1 MSASIVLVAAARLP
15 RWLAYRAV
23 RRHHFSV
30 ISPSLTNQKPGG
42 RRLATQPGILDVTP
56 RSGEATEVALRDD
69 AMLDGTTGATRPV
82 VLRFGSAGANT
93 SSTRRTIQPA
103 APVRTRRDARRTTA
117 PTTAAAGWVG
127 KYCSTMEEIWFMV
140 TREGG
145 WRRTSHTPRGTRVP
159 STKRPLHW
167 G

>member
-1 MSASIVLVAAARLP
+1 MSVSNDGFHHGQAGRKLATGRTHMSASIVLVAAARLP

-69 AMLDGTTGATRPV
+69 AMLD
-82 VLRFGSAGANT
+82 
-93 SSTRRTIQPA
+93 
-103 APVRTRRDARRTTA
+103 
-117 PTTAAAGWVG
+117 
-127 KYCSTMEEIWFMV
+127 
-140 TREGG
+140 
-145 WRRTSHTPRGTRVP
+145 
-159 STKRPLHW
+159 
-167 G
+167 